1 MIAVAKPSINFP
13 LFVVEYTFFRIV
25 LSFSSNCCKKFS
37 VKFCDMIKFKF
48 RVHPV
53 PSVKHDQAFP
63 QITYTRTKRTSR
75 NSANSFDYPSR

>member
-37 VKFCDMIKFKF
+37 VKFCDMIKFK
-48 RVHPV
+48 
-53 PSVKHDQAFP
+53 SVF
-63 QITYTRTKRTSR
+63 T
-75 NSANSFDYPSR
+75 PSRVSATTKPFPKLLYTDKENFS